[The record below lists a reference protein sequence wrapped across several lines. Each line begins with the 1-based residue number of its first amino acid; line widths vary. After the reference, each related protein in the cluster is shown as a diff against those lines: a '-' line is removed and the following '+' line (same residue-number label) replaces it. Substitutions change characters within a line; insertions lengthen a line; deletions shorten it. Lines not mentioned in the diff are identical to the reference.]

1 MECYEWGEGYEKLV
15 KLLMRKYNDP
25 DKVADLIEEAIG
37 AAQWYPVTEDTEVY
51 VKPDTLDICFR
62 RAGEATSEKSMK
74 DLLPMW

>member
-1 MECYEWGEGYEKLV
+1 MGRGIRETSQATNEEV
-15 KLLMRKYNDP
+15 QRP
-25 DKVADLIEEAIG
+25 RQVADLIEEAIG

-62 RAGEATSEKSMK
+62 RAGETTNEKTMK